1 MKFEEQMKW
10 KMNLVFALV
19 CYKMCFGLCTL
30 KNYLKLTE
38 FLFLTFHPHPSP
50 PPLGKKLFFVSWTVL
65 YWLTESSIC
74 QSFSI
79 SLHINLMCVRVGVVR
94 MVGGSPVWQCI
105 QQWKCEGLELI
116 AACKGSLLCLQQ
128 PSVRVRG
135 LWGWQCRNFS
145 QHLTLLL
152 IRQWSS

>member
-1 MKFEEQMKW
+1 MKYK
-10 KMNLVFALV
+10 LVSYFYLLQTV
-19 CYKMCFGLCTL
+19 CFSLCSL
-30 KNYLKLTE
+30 QNYFKFTE
-38 FLFLTFHPHPSP
+38 FVFLTIFFP

-74 QSFSI
+74 QSFNI
-79 SLHINLMCVRVGVVR
+79 SLHINLMCVRAGVESGA
-94 MVGGSPVWQCI
+94 GGSSVWYCI

-128 PSVRVRG
+128 PSVRARG

-145 QHLTLLL
+145 QHLTQLL